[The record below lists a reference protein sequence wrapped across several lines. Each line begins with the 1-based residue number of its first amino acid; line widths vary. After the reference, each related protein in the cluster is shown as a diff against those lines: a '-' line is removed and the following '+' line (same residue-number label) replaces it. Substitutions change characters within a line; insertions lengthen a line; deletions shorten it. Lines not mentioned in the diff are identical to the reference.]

1 VKIHSEIA
9 GWIFTDSFTVRS
21 RADEKTLFIRLIRV
35 IRVPFFGKKDVSLME
50 FIKFIAGNNIS
61 WYAIHAS
68 YN

>member
-50 FIKFIAGNNIS
+50 FIAEK
-61 WYAIHAS
+61 YR
-68 YN
+68 